1 MKRHKCLI
9 ALSHDHHHG
18 LLLAQLVKK
27 NAPDYQNLPKD
38 IPGKIDYAKKFY
50 HSDLSLHFKKEEN
63 ALFPAVK
70 GKDKELDE
78 LIRTLIAEHLKITHL
93 VFDLDESGNA
103 PAVLDELGHLLED
116 HIRKEERKLFPLI
129 ESNFNDEELEKIER
143 ELNAEENRS

>member
-1 MKRHKCLI
+1 M
-9 ALSHDHHHG
+9 
-18 LLLAQLVKK
+18 
-27 NAPDYQNLPKD
+27 PKD

-50 HSDLSLHFKKEEN
+50 HNDLALHFKKDEN

-129 ESNFNDEELEKIER
+129 ESNFNDEELEKIEG